1 MAEQEQNLS
10 AFRRFIEED
19 LDLDGLD
26 DDPLDDLISTS
37 LQNIGY
43 IPAPGY
49 RMTLKRNVWEIWSA
63 LQKGN
68 PGTQYWASQL
78 TSFERDTR
86 SILQELVFKTVRRTY
101 PDALTD
107 QQMRSIV
114 AYSMTLGWLVM
125 AALLERYGDEEED
138 DEADADADFP
148 PDARDIPF

>member
-1 MAEQEQNLS
+1 MAEYEHDELK
-10 AFRRFIEED
+10 AFRKFIEED
-19 LDLDGLD
+19 LDIDGLA
-26 DDPLDDLISTS
+26 DPLDELISTS
-37 LQNIGY
+37 LHNIGY

-49 RMTLKRNVWEIWSA
+49 RGTLKRNVWEIWSV

-86 SILQELVFKTVRRTY
+86 TILQELVFKTVRRTY
-101 PDALTD
+101 PEALTD

-125 AALLERYGDEEED
+125 AALLQRYGDDED
-138 DEADADADFP
+138 DEEDAADFP
-148 PDARDIPF
+148 PDSRDIPF

>member
-1 MAEQEQNLS
+1 MTEFEHDKLS
-10 AFRRFIEED
+10 AFRLFIEED
-19 LDLDGLD
+19 LDLEGL
-26 DDPLDDLISTS
+26 DDPLDDLIATS

-49 RMTLKRNVWEIWSA
+49 RLTLKQNVWEIWSA

-68 PGTQYWASQL
+68 PGSQYWASQL

-86 SILQELVFKTVRRTY
+86 TILQELVFKTVRRTY

-125 AALLERYGDEEED
+125 AALLQRYDDDEED
-138 DEADADADFP
+138 DEADFP

>member
-1 MAEQEQNLS
+1 MAEFEHDKLS
-10 AFRRFIEED
+10 AFRSFIEQD
-19 LDLDGLD
+19 LDIDSLP
-26 DDPLDDLISTS
+26 DPLDDLITTS
-37 LQNIGY
+37 LHNIGT

-49 RMTLKRNVWEIWSA
+49 RATLKRDVWEIWTA
-63 LQKGN
+63 LQKAN
-68 PGTQYWASQL
+68 PGSQYWASQL

-86 SILQELVFKTVRRTY
+86 TILQELVFKTVRRTY

-107 QQMRSIV
+107 QQMRSVV

-125 AALLERYGDEEED
+125 AALLERYAPDEED